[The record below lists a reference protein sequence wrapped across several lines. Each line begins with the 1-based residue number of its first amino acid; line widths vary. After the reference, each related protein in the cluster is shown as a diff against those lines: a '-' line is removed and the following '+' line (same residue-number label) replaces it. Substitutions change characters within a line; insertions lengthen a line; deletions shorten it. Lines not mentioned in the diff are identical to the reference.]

1 MRKSF
6 DSLCG
11 LIENDLSQNPTNGT
25 VYIFINKFRNKIKL
39 LHQISGNG
47 SLELNDAEKAY
58 SFYGPMKMAAL
69 VKTDLIEGHILSL
82 KDFSFKRTKE
92 QTDLSQV
99 DIINL

>member
-39 LHQISGNG
+39 LHWQSGGFVLYYKRLESSSFDLPVYSPEVESLQLDYSQLVLLLDGISITNI
-47 SLELNDAEKAY
+47 NRK
-58 SFYGPMKMAAL
+58 
-69 VKTDLIEGHILSL
+69 
-82 KDFSFKRTKE
+82 KRYKK
-92 QTDLSQV
+92 
-99 DIINL
+99 